1 MGTVTG
7 PGGGEA
13 VSGEFSE
20 RRTAGGTGSESGTVS
35 GDIEGGGVTILQLY
49 LSAVVP
55 PEGRDE
61 PCRFGDDLS
70 YSSRRA

>member
-13 VSGEFSE
+13 VGGMFSE
-20 RRTAGGTGSESGTVS
+20 RRTSGGTGSESGTVS
-35 GDIEGGGVTILQLY
+35 GDIEGGSVTILQLY
-49 LSAVVP
+49 LSTVVP
-55 PEGRDE
+55 PEARDE
-61 PCRFGDDLS
+61 RDRFEDELS